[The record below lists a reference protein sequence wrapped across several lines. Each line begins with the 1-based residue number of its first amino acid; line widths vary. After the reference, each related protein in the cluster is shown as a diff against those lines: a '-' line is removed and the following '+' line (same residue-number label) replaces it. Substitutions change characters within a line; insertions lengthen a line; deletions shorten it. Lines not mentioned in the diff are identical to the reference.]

1 MASVEFVWSTE
12 FLKIIWIFFFI
23 FPFIGL
29 LRGHA
34 WESFS
39 LSLKFLLFLTMSFLL
54 YFSEACL
61 KCILT
66 QNELIF
72 TKVFRE
78 WKSQGILHFLKNL
91 KKDHTWCKPWLKI
104 LHFWGILLRS
114 EVRKPR
120 AKNKYFWIQTDDFF
134 NKGKLSF
141 DLSDSKK

>member
-1 MASVEFVWSTE
+1 MKYSCFSRIWMVNWI
-12 FLKIIWIFFFI
+12 FLKRIVITIFI
-23 FPFIGL
+23 FPFICL

-34 WESFS
+34 WESFL

-66 QNELIF
+66 QNEPFFDEIISWMEVTGHFIF
-72 TKVFRE
+72 SK
-78 WKSQGILHFLKNL
+78 KSQQKNL
-91 KKDHTWCKPWLKI
+91 IWCKPWLKT

-120 AKNKYFWIQTDDFF
+120 AKKYFWI
-134 NKGKLSF
+134 
-141 DLSDSKK
+141 